1 MTTSLQDIA
10 LETITGGRTSLADY
24 AGRVLLIVN
33 TASACG
39 LTPQYEGLEALQR
52 KYGER
57 GFTVLAF
64 PSNQFGA
71 QEPGTAAEIIAFCRS
86 RFDASFPLFAKTDV
100 NGPAAHPLYVA
111 LKAARAGADGQAD
124 IKWNFAKFL
133 LGRDGRVLARY
144 EPKAPPEA
152 LVSDIEEAL
161 EALPAGAAR
170 APRAEPA
177 RSAA

>member
-1 MTTSLQDIA
+1 M
-10 LETITGGRTSLADY
+10 
-24 AGRVLLIVN
+24 LLIVN

-52 KYGER
+52 RYGDQ

-71 QEPGTAAEIIAFCRS
+71 QEPGTAAEIIAFCSS
-86 RFDASFPLFAKTDV
+86 RFDVSFPLFAKTDV
-100 NGPAAHPLYVA
+100 NGPAAHPLYAA

-144 EPKAPPEA
+144 EPKTPPDA
-152 LVSDIEEAL
+152 LASDIEEAL
-161 EALPAGAAR
+161 EALPPAGGR
-170 APRAEPA
+170 VSQAEPA